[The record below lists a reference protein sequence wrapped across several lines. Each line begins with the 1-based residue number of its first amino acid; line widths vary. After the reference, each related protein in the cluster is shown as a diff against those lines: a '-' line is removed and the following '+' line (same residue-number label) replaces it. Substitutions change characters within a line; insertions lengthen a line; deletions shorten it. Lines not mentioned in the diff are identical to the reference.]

1 MTTAE
6 QHIRAVLSP
15 GWTMTTNEIIEAVAL
30 PPNSVRSRL
39 QDLARNGRVERVGRK
54 PARQV
59 GNLRPWDQIEWR
71 IAQKRR
77 GR

>member
-1 MTTAE
+1 MATVV
-6 QHIRAVLSP
+6 QQVLGVLKP
-15 GWTMTTNEIIEAVAL
+15 GWAMTTNEVIELVERNSGTTRQAL
-30 PPNSVRSRL
+30 MK
-39 QDLARNGRVERVGRK
+39 LAKEGRVERVGRK